1 MRVGGKTFWVGKGRW
16 GGGGVGGG
24 GGGGGGGDS

>member
-1 MRVGGKTFWVGKGRW
+1 MVV

-24 GGGGGGGDS
+24 GDGNGVGKALNWVVVVVDDE